1 MTYNKLLDLCNEFNF
16 RINENQIW
24 YDSNRLESVGCI
36 EQNRNK
42 CTVYTQPFMNTPI
55 NNIKK
60 LKQIFDMLCL
70 EFKYRKL
77 NNRLYKLEKDFV

>member
-1 MTYNKLLDLCNEFNF
+1 
-16 RINENQIW
+16 
-24 YDSNRLESVGCI
+24 
-36 EQNRNK
+36 
-42 CTVYTQPFMNTPI
+42 MNTPI